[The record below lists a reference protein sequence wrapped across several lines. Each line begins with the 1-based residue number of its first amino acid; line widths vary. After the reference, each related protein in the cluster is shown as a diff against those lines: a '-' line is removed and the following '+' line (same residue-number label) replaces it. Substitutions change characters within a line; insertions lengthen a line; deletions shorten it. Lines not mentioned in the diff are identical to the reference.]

1 MRFKLLAI
9 LAALV
14 AAAPAFAQV
23 LTLEEAIR
31 LGELHSPRLA
41 AQRHA
46 LAAAA
51 EQIGRAAELPDPKL
65 RLGLENLPVTGA
77 ERYRYDRD
85 FMTMRSVGL
94 MQEFP
99 SRDKRRARNLRAEAM
114 HSLEQANNVLQ
125 RAAVRREVAQAWFE
139 VHFADKARV
148 ALERLARQ
156 FKLQIDAVAAGVA
169 RGRQGAAESY
179 VLRQAYEQTN
189 DRVIEQQRLL
199 ARARIQLGTW
209 LADAAQRPLA
219 APPEALRIPPPADQ
233 VLHRLGEHPVLR
245 MLEQREGL
253 ARSEVELARTGRKS
267 DWSLE
272 VSFAQREPAFDNMV
286 SVMVSMDLPWQAGR
300 RQDRDI
306 ASRLAEAEQVSA
318 QREEARRIQLA
329 ELQGW
334 RADFDAAQSR
344 IERFEKLLLPL
355 ARERAAV
362 ARAAYQGGRGELG
375 GVLEAERSFT
385 EAETGLAQ
393 AELERARAWAALSFA
408 YPQGE
413 GQ

>member
-1 MRFKLLAI
+1 MRCTLLVL
-9 LAALV
+9 LAAL
-14 AAAPAFAQV
+14 AAGPAFGQG
-23 LTLEEAIR
+23 LTLEEALR
-31 LGELHSPRLA
+31 LAEAQSPRLA

-99 SRDKRRARNLRAEAM
+99 SGDKRRARNQRAQAM
-114 HSLEQANNVLQ
+114 HALEQANVVLQ
-125 RAAVRREVAQAWFE
+125 RAAVRREAAQAWLE
-139 VHFADKARV
+139 VHFAERTLAI
-148 ALERLARQ
+148 LERLAGQ
-156 FKLQIDAVAAGVA
+156 FGLQIDAVAAGVA

-179 VLRQAYEQTN
+179 ALRQAHEQAN
-189 DRVIEQQRLL
+189 DRVIEQRRVL

-209 LADAAQRPLA
+209 LGEDAQRPLG
-219 APPEALRIPPPADQ
+219 ALPDAVGTPPPMDELLAG
-233 VLHRLGEHPVLR
+233 LARHPVLR
-245 MLEQREGL
+245 SLEEREGL

-286 SVMVSMDLPWQAGR
+286 SVMVSMDLPWQAAR

-306 ASRLAEAEQVSA
+306 ASRLAEAEQARA
-318 QREEARRIQLA
+318 QREEARRAQEA
-329 ELQGW
+329 ELRGW
-334 RADFDAAQSR
+334 RADYDAAQSR

-355 ARERAAV
+355 ARERAAT
-362 ARAAYQGGRGELG
+362 ARAAYQGARGELG
-375 GVLEAERSFT
+375 GVLEAERSTT

-393 AELERARAWAALSFA
+393 AGLERARAWAGLRYT

-413 GQ
+413 RQ